1 MPNHTSQVII
11 PYLGDDTEASPNPSP
26 VTPQSV
32 QLDNGSF
39 MERAADTVG
48 GALTDAYDFVSGE
61 SRREQD
67 LPELPGRFS
76 KYLQDV
82 GELFSTMSLARNDAG
97 KADIF
102 RLFYPDAPIRTD
114 KFDNVIVNLDG
125 KDYFL
130 NAPGPSAQDASDLL
144 VGTAFELAGARLGG
158 GTGKKFLQRTGDVL
172 GTSAGLFGGAVAQD
186 MAAQETGSQQPI
198 DYGTAAMVAATGGA
212 SQALAPVVRRMTKSM
227 RNLYR
232 EVTGAPAFFAEG
244 RLTEQGR
251 KALQDGGVDPADV
264 SDTLASYF
272 AREGKNLIDPA
283 MGQQGVRETAR
294 FAESQTLPVP
304 VPLSRGDIT
313 RGSTDRM
320 YESEALK
327 GSFGEG
333 ASRQMAIFRIN
344 QRNAMM
350 ANVER
355 MGDDITETGS
365 GFGAAQRTLSDR
377 AEKQKK
383 QISKLYKEADTTTA
397 GVRVKDL
404 TRVGFEL
411 DAGDA
416 AALVRNSDV
425 ATKELEQFRGLY
437 GERGPDDAVLVSEL
451 FKWRRGVTKLAGTS
465 NNPTDRNALGALLRN
480 FDNQAKRLVE
490 NDLVLGDP
498 FAPKKWLKAVQA
510 RRAYADEFESDK
522 FMEKILS
529 TTDGTLDFTP
539 EEVGRAILAGGINFK
554 SKQGVAKNLRILR
567 DKLGA
572 GSDEFNQIRREVFE
586 RIIDTAR
593 KKSDIPYDAIE
604 ADMLSGALLRTNLDK
619 IFKEAPEVMG
629 VLFTPTQ
636 IKQMQQLTRVAE
648 TISREVRGGANFSN
662 SINALQTSLRNL
674 LGSFGR
680 VAVQVVPKGEAVP
693 IVRTMARTGAGQ
705 GVRPRPPQTNPGSI
719 GGLLNIGE
727 IPE

>member
-1 MPNHTSQVII
+1 MSWF
-11 PYLGDDTEASPNPSP
+11 DSAPSL
-26 VTPQSV
+26 TPSAPTRQPAPQDS
-32 QLDNGSF
+32 GSF
-39 MERAADTVG
+39 MEQAADTVG

-76 KYLQDV
+76 KYLQGV

-102 RLFYPDAPIRTD
+102 RQFYPDAPIRTD
-114 KFDNVIVNLDG
+114 KFDNVIVNLEG

-198 DYGTAAMVAATGGA
+198 DYGTAGLVAATGGL

-264 SDTLASYF
+264 SDTLANYF
-272 AREGKNLIDPA
+272 AREGKNIDPA
-283 MGQQGVRETAR
+283 MGGQGLRETAR
-294 FAESQTLPVP
+294 FAEAQTLPVP

-327 GSFGEG
+327 GSFGEA
-333 ASRQMAIFRIN
+333 ASKQMAMFRRN
-344 QRNAMM
+344 QRESVME
-350 ANVER
+350 NVR
-355 MGDDITETGS
+355 MMGDDISQTGS
-365 GFGAAQRTLSDR
+365 GFGAAQRTLADR
-377 AEKQKK
+377 AVAKK
-383 QISKLYKEADTTTA
+383 AEINRLYEEADTTTA

-425 ATKELEQFRGLY
+425 ATKELDQFRALY
-437 GERGPDDAVLVSEL
+437 GERGPDEAVFVSEL
-451 FKWRRGVTKLAGTS
+451 FKWRRGVSTLAGKA
-465 NNPTDRNALGALLRN
+465 NNSTDKAALGALLRN

-510 RRAYADEFESDK
+510 RRDYANEFESDK

-529 TTDGTLDFTP
+529 TTDGALDFTP

-554 SKQGVAKNLRILR
+554 SKQGVAKNLKILKE
-567 DKLGA
+567 KLGA
-572 GSDEFNQIRREVFE
+572 DSDEFAQIRREVFE

-593 KKSDIPYDAIE
+593 QKSDIPYDAIE
-604 ADMLSGALLRTNLDK
+604 ADMLSGAKLRTSLDK

-662 SINALQTSLRNL
+662 TNAALQASLRNL
-674 LGSFGR
+674 FGSFGR
-680 VAVQVVPKGEAVP
+680 VAAQVVPKGEAVP
-693 IVRTMARTGAGQ
+693 IVRTMARTGAVGQ
-705 GVRPRPPQTNPGSI
+705 GVRPRPPQTNPGSV
-719 GGLLNIGE
+719 GGLLNISE
-727 IPE
+727 SPE